1 MAFLKV
7 RKQATRLAAE
17 PPVYAELTLRGA
29 SHTDLFENHGDHLGG
44 DDSFTF
50 VAVIGLQADVLV
62 EL

>member
-1 MAFLKV
+1 M
-7 RKQATRLAAE
+7 RKQATRLAAK
-17 PPVYAELTLRGA
+17 PPAYAELTLRGA
-29 SHTDLFENHGDHLGG
+29 SPAGLCENCGDHLGG